1 MMMGRNACNEKGFAQ
16 YNDNDNDKDEDED
29 DYEWNLYDGVEGMLA
44 IRRTWPQAKA
54 CCKLYGQLTRGKS
67 VPKILL

>member
-1 MMMGRNACNEKGFAQ
+1 MMGRNACNEKEFAR
-16 YNDNDNDKDEDED
+16 YNDNDDDKDEGDDE
-29 DYEWNLYDGVEGMLA
+29 WHLYDGVEGMLA